1 MKIYFLFSVFVV
13 ALASFLFGFNT
24 AIISGALL
32 YITDE
37 FHLTILNQGILVS
50 SIILGA
56 ILSALIGGTLA
67 DILGRKISLFI
78 TALIF
83 LVGTTLIYFTDE
95 FSLIVVGRFIQGMG
109 VGFSS
114 ILAPLYF
121 SEISPI
127 KYRGAVVSIN
137 QLSIVLGVVI
147 AYLINYS
154 YVDWRDMFAFAFLPS
169 ILLFFGLFFISETP
183 SFLMIKGKIKKAEKV
198 NSLLKREEGILEE
211 KKKKIS
217 FKHLINSENKN
228 FFIVGI
234 GISIIQQITGI
245 NVVVYYAPKIF
256 KMANSLNHSKA
267 ILATLSIGIV
277 KLIFTIFAIFLVD
290 RVGRRKLLLIG
301 ILGMAASMFF
311 LGIYFIIPKF
321 FIGVFS
327 ITAYVCFFAI
337 SLGPIAWLLIS
348 EIFPLSIRGKAMGIA
363 AFFNWG
369 FNYLI
374 ALSFLPL
381 MHFLGSS
388 NIFFLFSLVAI
399 LSYFFIKRKVPETKN
414 KSFLEIQ
421 KFFKK

>member
-1 MKIYFLFSVFVV
+1 MKIYFLFSIFVV

-37 FHLTILNQGILVS
+37 FHLTLLKQGILVS

-56 ILSALIGGTLA
+56 IMGSFTGGSLA
-67 DILGRKISLFI
+67 DILGRKTSLFI

-83 LVGTTLIYFTDE
+83 LIGTTFIYFTNE
-95 FSLIVVGRFIQGMG
+95 FSLIVVGRFIQGIG
-109 VGFSS
+109 VGFASL
-114 ILAPLYF
+114 LAPLYL

-127 KYRGAVVSIN
+127 KYRGAIVSIN
-137 QLSIVLGVVI
+137 QFSIVLGVVI

-154 YVDWRDMFAFAFLPS
+154 YTDWRDMFAFAFLPS
-169 ILLFFGLFFISETP
+169 SLLFLGIFFISETP
-183 SFLMIKGKIKKAEKV
+183 SFLMGRGKIKKAEKV
-198 NSLLKREEGILEE
+198 NFLLKREEKILEE
-211 KKKKIS
+211 KRKKIS
-217 FKHLINSENKN
+217 FKHLLSYENKN

-234 GISIIQQITGI
+234 GISVIQQITGI
-245 NVVVYYAPKIF
+245 NIVIYYAPKIF

-267 ILATLSIGIV
+267 ILATLSIGVV
-277 KLIFTIFAIFLVD
+277 KLIFTAFSIFLVD
-290 RVGRRKLLLIG
+290 RMGRRKLLLIG

-321 FIGVFS
+321 LIGVFS

-337 SLGPIAWLLIS
+337 SLGPITWLLIS

-381 MHFLGSS
+381 MHLFGSS
-388 NIFFLFSLVAI
+388 NTFFLFSLIAI
-399 LSYFFIKRKVPETKN
+399 FSYFFVKKMVPETKN